1 MSKQNRI
8 LISYFPFLEGTAGH
22 QCSTDDI
29 EQIDQILDGCK
40 IPIINGIAWV
50 YYPFDKQE
58 TVIPVLVVDRAKELA
73 DHLVLWAENEIERR
87 FDLFIDDRPEGYVLA
102 LMPNIDESIK
112 RYKLARFAIYE
123 EIVQDNNFQ
132 VLFGILGTICKNG
145 TYKTIKDKLLKKTYV
160 GFVGPD
166 DLDKDQDS
174 ISIVGPV
181 GIKDVASSALAMKYC
196 DERFEEML
204 HESE

>member
-1 MSKQNRI
+1 MSKQNHI
-8 LISYFPFLEGTAGH
+8 LISYFPFLEGIAGH
-22 QCSTDDI
+22 QYSTDDI
-29 EQIDQILDGCK
+29 KQIDRILDNSK
-40 IPIINGIAWV
+40 VPIINGIAWV

-102 LMPNIDESIK
+102 LMPNINESVK
-112 RYKLARFAIYE
+112 RYKLARLMMYE
-123 EIVQDNNFQ
+123 EIIQDNDFQ
-132 VLFGILGTICKNG
+132 VLFGVLGTICKNG
-145 TYKTIKDKLLKKTYV
+145 TYKAIKDKLLKKTYI
-160 GFVGPD
+160 GFVGPN
-166 DLDKDQDS
+166 DLDEDQNS

-181 GIKDVASSALAMKYC
+181 GIKDVASSALAKKYC

-204 HESE
+204 YESE